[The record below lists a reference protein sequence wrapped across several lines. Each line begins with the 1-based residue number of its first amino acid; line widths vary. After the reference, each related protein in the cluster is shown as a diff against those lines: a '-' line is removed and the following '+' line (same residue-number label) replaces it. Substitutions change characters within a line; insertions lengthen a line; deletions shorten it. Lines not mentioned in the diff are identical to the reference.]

1 MSVKG
6 VMKSKVF
13 LAIVNFIMV
22 LLIGF
27 FDYRTGIELNVTILY
42 LVPICIITWYLGE
55 IVGII
60 TADLCAGVY
69 LASDLIGRHVYTN
82 NLIACWNA
90 LMYLAFFSVVAYI
103 LSRLKKTIQR
113 EKNLARIDFLT
124 DIPNLK
130 GFYEFGE
137 REIEKCKRYNRK
149 LSLAYVDC
157 DNFKQVNDTCGH
169 EAGDKLLK
177 LIAETIQDSIRNTD
191 LVARLGGDEF
201 VVMFDETGIDTVHN
215 VLDRV
220 DKNLKEAVKRE
231 NFNVTFSVGVAIF
244 DKVPDTLEE
253 AVKKADELM
262 YAVKR
267 TGKNM
272 VKYQLLS

>member
-82 NLIACWNA
+82 TPDSLLERLNVSG
-90 LMYLAFFSVVAYI
+90 FFSVVAYI
-103 LSRLKKTIQR
+103 LSRLRRQ
-113 EKNLARIDFLT
+113 
-124 DIPNLK
+124 
-130 GFYEFGE
+130 
-137 REIEKCKRYNRK
+137 
-149 LSLAYVDC
+149 S
-157 DNFKQVNDTCGH
+157 
-169 EAGDKLLK
+169 
-177 LIAETIQDSIRNTD
+177 
-191 LVARLGGDEF
+191 
-201 VVMFDETGIDTVHN
+201 
-215 VLDRV
+215 
-220 DKNLKEAVKRE
+220 KRE
-231 NFNVTFSVGVAIF
+231 E
-244 DKVPDTLEE
+244 PD
-253 AVKKADELM
+253 AK
-262 YAVKR
+262 
-267 TGKNM
+267 
-272 VKYQLLS
+272 